1 MKIET
6 QTTPEAIIAELG
18 ARIAHRRIEL
28 GMTQVK
34 AAEQA
39 GVGKRTIE
47 RIEAGG
53 DTQLT
58 TLVRLIRILGL
69 TDQLDQLIPEPTTS
83 PIEMLKQK
91 QPKKR
96 KRASTKQ
103 KPQSPRTWKWGDEE

>member
-1 MKIET
+1 MKIEM
-6 QTTPEAIIAELG
+6 QTTPEAIVAELG

-28 GMTQVK
+28 GLTQVK

-39 GVGKRTIE
+39 GVSKRTIE

-58 TLVRLIRILGL
+58 TLIRLIRILGL
-69 TDQLDQLIPEPTTS
+69 TAYLDQLIPEPTTS

-91 QPKKR
+91 EPKKR

-103 KPQSPRTWKWGDEE
+103 KVKCQKPWKWGDEE

>member
-18 ARIAHRRIEL
+18 SRIAHRRIEMS
-28 GMTQVK
+28 MTQAK

-58 TLVRLIRILGL
+58 TLIRLIRILGL
-69 TDQLDQLIPEPTTS
+69 TDQLDQLIPEPTTT
-83 PIEMLKQK
+83 PIEMLRQK

-103 KPQSPRTWKWGDEE
+103 KTKSPKTWEWGDED